1 MALRPQ
7 KRLAQQSGHRLVS
20 GPATEPVKLNAV
32 RNLLR
37 DPPVEENDF
46 IEDCITQAR
55 EVFEATTG
63 IACISQR
70 WKLTLDNWPGA
81 TVEPW
86 WDGMLQIPRSELNS
100 GRIDY
105 IPMPRY
111 PLLSVDS
118 LLTYDLDN
126 EAASV
131 IVADVFFID
140 TNSFPGRLVLN
151 AGETWP
157 TALRD
162 RAAIEIE
169 YTAGFGTSAN
179 SVPFSIKRAIQQVAG
194 YMYENR
200 GSGCSAQFAMSQ
212 TGALQIASE
221 YVTVRL

>member
-1 MALRPQ
+1 MALRPR
-7 KRLAQQSGHRLVS
+7 KNLTQQSGHRLVA
-20 GPATEPVKLNAV
+20 GPASEPITLEQV
-32 RNLLR
+32 RILLR
-37 DPPVEENDF
+37 DPPEEDDEF
-46 IEDCITQAR
+46 ILDCITQAR

-81 TVEPW
+81 TTEPW
-86 WDGMLQIPRSELNS
+86 WDGMMQMPRSELTS

-126 EAASV
+126 QAAAV
-131 IVADVFFID
+131 TVGDVFFTD
-140 TNSFPGRLVLN
+140 TVSFPGRLVLN

-162 RAAIEIE
+162 RSAIELE
-169 YTAGFGTSAN
+169 YTAGFGTAATA
-179 SVPFSIKRAIQQVAG
+179 VPFSIKRAIQQVAA

-200 GSGCSAQFAMSQ
+200 GSGCSAQFALSQ

-221 YVTVRL
+221 YVMVRL